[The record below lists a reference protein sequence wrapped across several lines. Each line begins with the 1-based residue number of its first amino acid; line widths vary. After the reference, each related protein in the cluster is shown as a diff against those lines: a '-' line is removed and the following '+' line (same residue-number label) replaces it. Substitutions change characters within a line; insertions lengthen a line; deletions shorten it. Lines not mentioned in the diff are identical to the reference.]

1 MAWRKFRP
9 KNRTMFIDKEHFDG
23 WMRRIMARF
32 DTIERLNQPD
42 APENRTLMPD
52 GEALMD
58 NADLCRMLN
67 VSKRSLQ
74 RYRSL
79 GELPYTMIYHKIYYK
94 ESDVVKFI
102 DKHFSKFRKMKKNK
116 D

>member
-1 MAWRKFRP
+1 
-9 KNRTMFIDKEHFDG
+9 MFIDKEHFES
-23 WMRRIMARF
+23 WMRRIMERF

-58 NADLCRMLN
+58 NTDLCRMLN

-74 RYRSL
+74 RYRSMR
-79 GELPYTMIYHKIYYK
+79 ELPYTMIYHKIYYK
-94 ESDVVKFI
+94 EADVVRFI
-102 DKHFSKFRKMKKNK
+102 EEHFSRFRKKLKP
-116 D
+116 